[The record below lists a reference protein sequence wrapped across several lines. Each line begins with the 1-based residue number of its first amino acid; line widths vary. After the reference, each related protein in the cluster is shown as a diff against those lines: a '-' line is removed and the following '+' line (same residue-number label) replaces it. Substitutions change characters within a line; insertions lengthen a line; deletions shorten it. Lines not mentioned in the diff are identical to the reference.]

1 MKEYWKDIKGYEGL
15 YQISNLGRVKSFYSG
30 KILKGI
36 KATNGY
42 LNVRLYKNGTPHGL
56 SIHRLV
62 AQAFIPN
69 PENKPEVN
77 HIDEDKTN
85 NKISN
90 LEWNTR
96 LENMRHGSIIQR
108 KQKPVLAISNSMEWD
123 YYFNSLK
130 EAAETLNLHASNI
143 TAVLKGRYKQTGG
156 FYFEY
161 ADR

>member
-1 MKEYWKDIKGYEGL
+1 MKEYWKDIEGYEGL
-15 YQISNLGRVKSFYSG
+15 YQISNVGRVKSLYSG
-30 KILKGI
+30 KVLKEV
-36 KATNGY
+36 KTTNGY
-42 LNVRLYKNGTPHGL
+42 LSIRLYKNGISHRF

-62 AQAFIPN
+62 AKAFIPN
-69 PENKPEVN
+69 HENKPEVN

-85 NKISN
+85 NKVSN

-108 KQKPVLAISNSMEWD
+108 KQKPVFAVNKSMEFD

-130 EAAETLNLHASNI
+130 EDAETLNLHASNI
-143 TAVLKGRYKQTGG
+143 TNVLKGRYKQSGG

-161 ADR
+161 AE

>member
-1 MKEYWKDIKGYEGL
+1 MKEYWKDIEGYEGL

-30 KILKGI
+30 KVLKAY
-36 KATNGY
+36 KTRNGY
-42 LNVRLYKNGTPHGL
+42 LSIRLSKNGISHGF

-62 AQAFIPN
+62 ANAFIPN

-85 NKISN
+85 NKVSN

-108 KQKPVLAISNSMEWD
+108 KQKPVFAVNKSMEFD

-130 EAAETLNLHASNI
+130 EAAETLNLHASGI
-143 TAVLKGRYKQTGG
+143 TQVLKGRYKQSGG

-161 ADR
+161 AE